1 MHVRALRPEQSLHAA
16 VFPRQRRGSGPDVQ
30 FLHRPRLQ
38 DQLQRVLLRLLW
50 LRGQQWEALGEEPVR
65 RHRGGLAS
73 PEEQVSAVQCSWQCH
88 HLPKTK
94 GPLKGLPLPTSPAVS
109 MMYCITTTVCC
120 NA

>member
-94 GPLKGLPLPTSPAVS
+94 GPFKGLPLHQQ
-109 MMYCITTTVCC
+109 YL
-120 NA
+120 